1 MDAIEKKIKPS
12 ISISDKKFDELFAD
26 ITNTHMINEP
36 LRDIENGESLLD
48 AMMSDEANFELHEVI
63 SKKGI
68 ARLKGIGGK

>member
-1 MDAIEKKIKPS
+1 
-12 ISISDKKFDELFAD
+12 
-26 ITNTHMINEP
+26 MINEP